1 MIRFSKKLCDALL
14 EDIVLSFFFFE
25 TIHLRDRRCRPR
37 LHASWLHN
45 MYSGVSLVKCICSQA
60 KLIGI
65 WLTYLAYICHGP
77 MAHFLM
83 TGRCLGL
90 FRRIYQRQCYME
102 FCLSFTHWS
111 NGVLPFFAQHPPQ
124 VVNTYLCPTPLPR
137 HTAHGFVNCLQFPGQ
152 FHIQQITHS
161 LLSSL
166 S

>member
-1 MIRFSKKLCDALL
+1 MPSWKTQYCH
-14 EDIVLSFFFFE
+14 FFFFE

-111 NGVLPFFAQHPPQ
+111 NGVLPFFCTAPSSGSQHIFMPNSIAQAHSTWFCKLPSISWTISYSTNHPFI
-124 VVNTYLCPTPLPR
+124 VVFSILISGSPE
-137 HTAHGFVNCLQFPGQ
+137 
-152 FHIQQITHS
+152 I
-161 LLSSL
+161 
-166 S
+166 